1 MNPCNIPG
9 HLLAWTITG
18 TLTAVFLF
26 GWAGGMRSGYWAG
39 RRAERTLAASVPT
52 VGSYRTDVR

>member
-1 MNPCNIPG
+1 
-9 HLLAWTITG
+9 LLAWTITG